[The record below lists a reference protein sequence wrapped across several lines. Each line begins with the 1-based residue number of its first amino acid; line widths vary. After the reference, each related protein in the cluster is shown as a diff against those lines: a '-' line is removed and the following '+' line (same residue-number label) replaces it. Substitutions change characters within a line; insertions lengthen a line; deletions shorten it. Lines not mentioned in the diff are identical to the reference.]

1 VSPSPENDHRDE
13 VVVPD
18 EVSDPGDGPVRP
30 ARRDRKPLIACVAGI
45 TACWFAVFGPILVVV
60 LAPTAFVIGRRV
72 LRRIELSGG
81 TTAERK
87 QAKIGVWAGIV
98 AVILLVV
105 QLIIFQL
112 FFEWEKDGPAIGD
125 KAASTEPAG

>member
-1 VSPSPENDHRDE
+1 MSPAPENGHGDE

-18 EVSDPGDGPVRP
+18 EVSDPGPPIRP
-30 ARRDRKPLIACVAGI
+30 ARRDRKPLIACVAGL

-60 LAPTAFVIGRRV
+60 LAPTAIVVGWRV

-81 TTAERK
+81 TNAERK
-87 QAKIGVWAGIV
+87 QAKIGFWAGIV

-105 QLIIFQL
+105 QLVIFQL

-125 KAASTEPAG
+125 KAASSQPGG